1 MADYRPE
8 TKVYLCEQVPL
19 DDTYSDTI
27 NFPNID
33 GQTIYFQAM
42 AKHQYT
48 NLSYQRVNN
57 SIANPRAPLT
67 CRVPD
72 LADNLYNCNYMMFQ
86 NNNFGDKWFYAFI
99 KQVNYISPEC
109 TEIVYE
115 LDHLQTWLFDFEV
128 KSAFVE
134 REHSATDNAFDNI
147 LSEPIDITEFTQVQK
162 YETSLGEGRRN
173 IIYTLIATKSP
184 TGDKPNLVDIGGIL
198 SGLYTASAFDA
209 DTISQIYA
217 QYNDPADVIAIYA
230 SRTMTNENS
239 GNTYPSTAT
248 INTGLAT
255 TIIPNYEPKN
265 NKIYNSQ
272 FNFFKCVTGSGSE
285 LNLLPEKINVG
296 ELKFEWHQA
305 GSIPPSSTFVPY
317 YESPTGVTP
326 TNENWN
332 FALVEDQVI
341 MCSWSQ
347 DTFNSWWAQNGGSAT
362 IGTISSVAKLIF
374 GIAGLAAAPATGG
387 ASLTATAAA
396 VSGGIGVLKNGA
408 SIYDATNAPD
418 TPSNGIGSTGTSF
431 FANNRPA
438 LTVYEMRADI
448 ESLKRADDFMTR
460 FGYTTNKTKSP
471 NRKSRTRFNYVKV
484 SNPLIV
490 GSMPVEAMATVKNVL
505 TKGITFWHDRNNIGD
520 YETKNETTG
529 NEGW

>member
-19 DDTYSDTI
+19 DDTYSDTMD
-27 NFPNID
+27 FAD
-33 GQTIYFQAM
+33 KAAQAAYFSSKAM
-42 AKHQYT
+42 HKYA

-57 SIANPRAPLT
+57 SIAKPRAPLT

-86 NNNFGDKWFYAFI
+86 NNNFGSKWFYAFI

-115 LDHLQTWLFDFEV
+115 IDYFQTWLFDFTAGV
-128 KSAFVE
+128 CYVE
-134 REHSATDNAFDNI
+134 REHSSTDNTFENI
-147 LSEPIDITEFTQVQK
+147 LPEPVDITEFTQVQK
-162 YETSLGEGRRN
+162 YETNLGEERRN
-173 IIYTLIATKSP
+173 IVYTLIATKSP
-184 TGDKPNLVDIGGIL
+184 TGESPNLVDIGGVL
-198 SGLYTASAFDA
+198 SGLYVASAFDA
-209 DTISQIYA
+209 ATISQIYTR
-217 QYNDPADVIAIYA
+217 YSDPADVIAIYA
-230 SRTMTNENS
+230 SRTMTNENR
-239 GNTYPSTAT
+239 GDTYPTSRT

-255 TIIPNYEPKN
+255 TIIPNYEPIN

-285 LNLLPEKINVG
+285 LHLLPEKINIG
-296 ELKFEWHQA
+296 ELKFEWYQA

-326 TNENWN
+326 TEENWN

-347 DTFNSWWAQNGGSAT
+347 NTFNSWWAQNGGSAT
-362 IGTISSVAKLIF
+362 ISTISAAAKLIF

-396 VSGGIGVLKNGA
+396 VSGGMGVLKNGA
-408 SIYDATNAPD
+408 SIYDAANAPD
-418 TPSNGIGSTGTSF
+418 TPSNGIGSTGTAF

-460 FGYTTNKTKSP
+460 FGYATNKSKVP
-471 NRKSRTRFNYVKV
+471 NRKSRKRFNYIKV
-484 SNPLIV
+484 QQPFVN
-490 GSMPVEAMATVKNVL
+490 GSIPAEAMSTIKAAL
-505 TKGITFWHDRNNIGD
+505 TRGITFWHDSDVGNYG
-520 YETKNETTG
+520 KANETTG
-529 NEGW
+529 IVGW